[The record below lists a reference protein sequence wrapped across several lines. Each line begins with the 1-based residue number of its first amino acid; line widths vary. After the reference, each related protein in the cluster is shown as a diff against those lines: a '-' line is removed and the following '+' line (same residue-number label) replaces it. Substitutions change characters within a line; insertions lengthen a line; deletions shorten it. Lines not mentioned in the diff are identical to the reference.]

1 MFNFL
6 EKQESLYLFAV
17 NSFLVF
23 NSFFFLFLFTSS
35 VDSHSVTGSCSDE
48 YELKAL
54 TAHSG
59 IFQWFGLLMCR

>member
-1 MFNFL
+1 MFNIL

-23 NSFFFLFLFTSS
+23 FFSFFFTSS